1 VIIAATVFDG
11 VRRWL
16 GVGKAADVR
25 QRRRRVATVGVV
37 SVVVRRLTAAME
49 DGDGGRDGQ

>member
-11 VRRWL
+11 
-16 GVGKAADVR
+16 VR